1 MTAIGGIVLSLAAGL
16 GLGAFF
22 FGGLWWTVSRL
33 PTSGRPVPMMLGSL
47 LLRMGVAGGGF
58 FVLSAGHWPR
68 LLGCLAGFALARF
81 VVRLILRRTP
91 PLDRAPA
98 AATAALQG
106 EGAA

>member
-1 MTAIGGIVLSLAAGL
+1 MSATGWIVLSLAAGL

-33 PTSGRPVPMMLGSL
+33 PTSGRPVPMMIGSL
-47 LLRMGVAGGGF
+47 LLRTGVAVGGF
-58 FVLSAGHWPR
+58 FVLSAGHWQR

-81 VVRLILRRTP
+81 VVRLVVRRAP
-91 PLDRAPA
+91 PLERAPA